1 MQSNLIRPSQ
11 VDSAGRGVMVDSSE
25 RGLCSGEGIETT
37 EFVDGNEV
45 RQPRVPVRPYSPTQA
60 DLKEHYPLHLH
71 YRSWC
76 PDCVHG
82 KGHSKHHRSSNSEP
96 SGEVTWHMDYCF
108 YSKKTLEEH
117 DHDAV
122 VPEGS

>member
-1 MQSNLIRPSQ
+1 MQPNLIRPSQ
-11 VDSAGRGVMVDSSE
+11 VDSAGHGVMIDSSE

-37 EFVDGNEV
+37 GFSDGNEV
-45 RQPRVPVRPYSPTQA
+45 RQPRVPMRPYSPTQA

-76 PDCVHG
+76 ADCVHG